1 MWDASVRG
9 FCFLF
14 VFFSLA
20 QGAVLQ
26 LHCRGVGVNPCFW
39 EPLVSVSLGSREFQT
54 RFFQFLSI
62 FCQVG

>member
-1 MWDASVRG
+1 M
-9 FCFLF
+9 
-14 VFFSLA
+14 
-20 QGAVLQ
+20 LQ

-62 FCQVG
+62 FCQVGVSGRSRVQVGLPNCKEWEGDL